1 MIRGWFKTLG
11 SRIVLLVVTTALVT
25 AVLSSL
31 FLNWQISSRFD
42 SFIGRQSAEFGSEM
56 KRNRPMAEPFIYKI
70 SDELRQSFISD
81 INQVILLALLI
92 TLPPAILVA
101 LIISD
106 RYLIQSRRIKRGLED
121 VRVGKLDKL
130 QFSSNITEIDDLVRA
145 FNGAVEALNRV
156 EKLRDDLIGDI
167 SHEIATPLTKLKVQV
182 SAIRD
187 GLYQPTEQKI
197 ATLLEEVDYL
207 DFLVNRLRHYSEI
220 RSIGEVNKQEIT
232 LQSFV
237 KKISKSYPGLDTMI
251 EIDKDF
257 RLMAD
262 KNYLR
267 EILENLLSNADKYA
281 DPKRVKISANQD
293 SIRFQDFGPGISKKD
308 LPYIFE
314 RLYRVEKSRNRQTG
328 GMGLGLAIVQTLV
341 EAHGWRISVES
352 DGSGT
357 TFIINSY

>member
-1 MIRGWFKTLG
+1 
-11 SRIVLLVVTTALVT
+11 
-25 AVLSSL
+25 
-31 FLNWQISSRFD
+31 
-42 SFIGRQSAEFGSEM
+42 
-56 KRNRPMAEPFIYKI
+56 EPFIYKI